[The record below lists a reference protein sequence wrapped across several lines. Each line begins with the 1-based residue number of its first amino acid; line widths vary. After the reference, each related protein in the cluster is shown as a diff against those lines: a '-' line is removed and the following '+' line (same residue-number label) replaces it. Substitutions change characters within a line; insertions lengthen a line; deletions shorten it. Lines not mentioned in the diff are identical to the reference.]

1 MDVQQALLHFEN
13 VAPIVKLL
21 QTLHDVGLDYVKLGQ
36 PSPTLSGGEAQRI
49 KLARELGKRS
59 TGRTMYLLD
68 EPTTGLH
75 FADIHRLLEVLHGF
89 VNAGNSVVVVEHNL
103 DVIKTADW
111 IIDLGPEGGSG
122 GGQIVCCGTPEE
134 VAACHESHTGR
145 ALRDVLSPKA
155 RIQGTGGSGQKT
167 RTAGS
172 TDNASR
178 SADRVITI
186 RGAAQHNL
194 QHIDVTIPRDQINVF
209 CGPSGS
215 GKSSLA
221 MDTLYAEGQRRYV
234 ESLSS
239 YARQFLGQMPKPK
252 VEHIHGLSPAIAIEQ
267 RAAGNTPRS
276 TVGTVTEVYDYLR
289 LLWCRL
295 GQLHCP
301 ACGIPVTTQTTDEVI
316 EAILAEGQG
325 LRGQRSR
332 EKVSGQLATHNSPLG
347 TLLILAPQDVKVGDK
362 HERLWESLR
371 TRGYRRVRIDG
382 RTYRL
387 EDVPSIDRKS
397 KHVIE
402 VVVDRITIGQ
412 SRSRLASSVEQA
424 MDLGRGFLRVAHV
437 DENADEEH
445 WRVDSYSL
453 HYACQQCGRGFEE
466 LTPHNF
472 SFNSPLGWCPTCEGL
487 GVQQGTDLAVLVND
501 PKKTL
506 AEGAITAW
514 PKVSENSLFGEMLRA
529 LSRQVGI
536 PLDVPFER
544 LDPRHKR
551 VLLHGTGERWMEVK
565 AEGGRRKVE
574 KESSSSFRI
583 PNSEFRIQYKGLYPA
598 IEEAG
603 RVSYS
608 FRQQLF
614 GLTGE
619 VPCSNCDGSR
629 LRDDA
634 ANVRL
639 RGLTLQQLCE
649 LPLADSLR
657 FLRTLKLSAG
667 EKKIAGDLLSEATHR
682 LSFLVDV
689 GLDYLTLARPLP
701 TLSGGECQR
710 IRLAGQ
716 IGRALTGVLYV
727 LDEPTIGLHPRDN
740 GRLLTALKKL
750 RDLGN
755 TLVLVEHDREVLNAA
770 DHLYDFGPGAGRLGG
785 TVTAEGSPKQLA
797 RAGESL
803 TGQFLSGR
811 REIPIP
817 IERRMQRAEGQEP
830 KRKGQNRTPNKPS
843 PLNSL
848 SSAPRGW
855 LELIGARHH
864 NLRDVHLRIP
874 LGTLTVVTGV
884 SGSGKSS
891 LIQETLAKAVAR
903 KLHRLNETPGAY
915 DELRGLER
923 IDKLIVVDQQPIGNT
938 PKSNPGTFTGV
949 FDEIRELFA
958 QLPEAKV
965 RGWRAGRFSFNRS
978 GGRCEACEGN
988 GQKLIE
994 MHFLP
999 DVWIECDQ
1007 CRGKR
1012 YNTETLSVKYRGQTI
1027 SDVLDMP
1034 IGNALKLFENV
1045 PRIRSPL
1052 ATLCA
1057 VGLDY
1062 LTLGQPAPTL
1072 SGGEAQ
1078 RVKLAAEL
1086 ARPQTGR
1093 TLYILDEPTT
1103 GLHFDDIDKLLK
1115 VLNSLVE
1122 KGNTVVVIE
1131 HNLDVIKTADW
1142 LIDLGPEAGDG
1153 GGWIVAEGTPE
1164 EVVEKSFGLGVEN
1177 RESDS
1182 RTRRSSSYSAH
1193 NSQPST
1199 FVSHTAAALAPIL
1212 ASGTRGPR
1220 SFFDADAIRRRKT
1233 GDVTTSELG
1242 RSVKM
1247 PWQIDGRRWHLVDRL
1262 AINGRPCR
1270 WDGAVLERIVDF
1282 LEAPPEPDTSA
1293 NTTMTLAETAPTN
1306 SRWKKLRSALAGRV
1320 MTAAALLSEQTQ
1332 RRGSSPFLVDPKAQ
1346 LTTNWS
1352 ERSTVEMFGPDTS
1365 RGWFLQATTSD
1376 EWLLTLKIRVPE
1388 NTFDQKS
1395 LAAELQLKPI
1405 SELRDLEAYGRGDR
1419 VRVKSTNGPWQEI
1432 TLTLFR
1438 ADEIDTPGFWQF
1450 LNLARCAYLS
1460 KTGRRRKI
1468 PR

>member
-1 MDVQQALLHFEN
+1 M
-13 VAPIVKLL
+13 
-21 QTLHDVGLDYVKLGQ
+21 
-36 PSPTLSGGEAQRI
+36 
-49 KLARELGKRS
+49 
-59 TGRTMYLLD
+59 
-68 EPTTGLH
+68 
-75 FADIHRLLEVLHGF
+75 
-89 VNAGNSVVVVEHNL
+89 
-103 DVIKTADW
+103 
-111 IIDLGPEGGSG
+111 
-122 GGQIVCCGTPEE
+122 
-134 VAACHESHTGR
+134 
-145 ALRDVLSPKA
+145 
-155 RIQGTGGSGQKT
+155 
-167 RTAGS
+167 
-172 TDNASR
+172 
-178 SADRVITI
+178 
-186 RGAAQHNL
+186 
-194 QHIDVTIPRDQINVF
+194 
-209 CGPSGS
+209 
-215 GKSSLA
+215 
-221 MDTLYAEGQRRYV
+221 
-234 ESLSS
+234 
-239 YARQFLGQMPKPK
+239 
-252 VEHIHGLSPAIAIEQ
+252 
-267 RAAGNTPRS
+267 
-276 TVGTVTEVYDYLR
+276 
-289 LLWCRL
+289 
-295 GQLHCP
+295 
-301 ACGIPVTTQTTDEVI
+301 
-316 EAILAEGQG
+316 
-325 LRGQRSR
+325 
-332 EKVSGQLATHNSPLG
+332 
-347 TLLILAPQDVKVGDK
+347 
-362 HERLWESLR
+362 
-371 TRGYRRVRIDG
+371 
-382 RTYRL
+382 
-387 EDVPSIDRKS
+387 
-397 KHVIE
+397 
-402 VVVDRITIGQ
+402 
-412 SRSRLASSVEQA
+412 
-424 MDLGRGFLRVAHV
+424 
-437 DENADEEH
+437 
-445 WRVDSYSL
+445 
-453 HYACQQCGRGFEE
+453 
-466 LTPHNF
+466 
-472 SFNSPLGWCPTCEGL
+472 

-514 PKVSENSLFGEMLRA
+514 PKVSESPLFSGMLRA
-529 LSRQVGI
+529 LSQQLGI

-551 VLLHGTGERWMEVK
+551 WLLHGTGERWMEVSSLGLPVPREPQK
-565 AEGGRRKVE
+565 SKRKGN
-574 KESSSSFRI
+574 SRHSPLTPPNFSF
-583 PNSEFRIQYKGLYPA
+583 QYKGLYPA
-598 IEEAG
+598 MEEAG
-603 RVSYS
+603 RVSYT

-649 LPLADSLR
+649 LPLSDSLQ
-657 FLRTLKLSAG
+657 FLRQLKLSAS
-667 EKKIAGDLLSEATHR
+667 EKKIAGELLREATQR

-740 GRLLTALKKL
+740 GRLLAALKKL

-755 TLVLVEHDREVLNAA
+755 TLVLVEHDREVLRAA
-770 DHLYDFGPGAGRLGG
+770 DRLYDFGPGAGRLGG
-785 TVTAEGSPKQLA
+785 TITAEGSPEQLG
-797 RAGESL
+797 RSGESL

-817 IERRMQRAEGQEP
+817 VERRMPRAERQELQGQGTD
-830 KRKGQNRTPNKPS
+830 RKPHKPTP
-843 PLNSL
+843 L
-848 SSAPRGW
+848 SSQLTAPRGW
-855 LELIGARHH
+855 LELTGARHH
-864 NLRDVHLRIP
+864 NLRNVHLKIP

-903 KLHRLNETPGAY
+903 KLHRVNETPGAF
-915 DELRGLER
+915 DELLGLEQ

-938 PKSNPGTFTGV
+938 PKSNPGTFTGA

-958 QLPEAKV
+958 QLPEARL

-999 DVWIECDQ
+999 DIWIECDQ

-1027 SDVLDMP
+1027 ADVLDMP

-1045 PRIRSPL
+1045 PRIRGPL

-1164 EVVEKSFGLGVEN
+1164 EVVEQFRVSNAKSRVQGHA
-1177 RESDS
+1177 S
-1182 RTRRSSSYSAH
+1182 RSPFATRHS
-1193 NSQPST
+1193 P

-1212 ASGTRGPR
+1212 ASGTRGQR
-1220 SFFDADAIRRRKT
+1220 AYFDADAVRRKQA
-1233 GDVTTSELG
+1233 GDVTTGELG

-1247 PWQIDGRRWHLVDRL
+1247 PWQIDGRKWHLVDRR
-1262 AINGRPCR
+1262 AANGRPCR
-1270 WDGAVLERIVDF
+1270 WDGAMLERIVDF
-1282 LEAPPEPDTSA
+1282 LEGPPLTETSA
-1293 NTTMTLAETAPTN
+1293 TVTEPLAEPGLKN
-1306 SRWKKLRSALAGRV
+1306 SRVQKLRSALAGRV
-1320 MTAAALLSEQTQ
+1320 TTAATLLSEQTT
-1332 RRGSSPFLVDPKAQ
+1332 RRGSSPFVVDPQAR

-1352 ERSTVEMFGPDTS
+1352 ERNTVEMFGPDTS

-1388 NTFDQKS
+1388 NTFDPKS
-1395 LAAELQLKPI
+1395 LAVSLPLKPI
-1405 SELRDLEAYGRGDR
+1405 SELRDLDANGRGER
-1419 VRVKSTNGPWQEI
+1419 VQVKSTSGPWQEI

-1438 ADEIDTPGFWQF
+1438 ADEIDTPEFWQF
-1450 LNLARCAYLS
+1450 LKHARCAYLS